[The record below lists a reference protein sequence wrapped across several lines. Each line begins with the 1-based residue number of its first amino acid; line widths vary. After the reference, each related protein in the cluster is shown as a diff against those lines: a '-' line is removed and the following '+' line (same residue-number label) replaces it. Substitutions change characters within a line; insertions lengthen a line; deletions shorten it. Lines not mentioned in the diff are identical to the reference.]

1 MQIARQNLPDGTIK
15 LTVTIPQKRVEEI
28 REQELTAILEGVEV
42 PGFRKGK
49 APKKLAE
56 EKVDK
61 EKLLQRVINR
71 LIPETYQEA
80 IKKES
85 LRPIVLPKIRLI
97 SAQENQ
103 NWQIEIQTCE
113 APEVKLGNYKE
124 EIKKINAA
132 GKIWTPGTT
141 ETKKKKGDVETK
153 EERLQKILDILLS
166 HEAEQLIS
174 APKGRDLASG
184 GKVEIPALLIENELN
199 RRLAALINKTEKLGI
214 TLEQYLTSIGQ
225 TIEILKENY
234 KKASESFWKLEL
246 ILNKITDEEKIAVEQ
261 EEIEKLINQGKDE
274 KEKQALAAQRYFLA
288 QMLRRQKTLDFLLG
302 L

>member
-28 REQELTAILEGVEV
+28 REQELTAVLKGVEV

-61 EKLLQRVINR
+61 EKLQQRVINR
-71 LIPETYQEA
+71 LIPETYQEV

-153 EERLQKILDILLS
+153 EERLQKILDVLLS
-166 HEAEQLIS
+166 HEAGQSIKL
-174 APKGRDLASG
+174 
-184 GKVEIPALLIENELN
+184 EIPALLIENELN

-274 KEKQALAAQRYFLA
+274 KEKQALATQRYFLA
-288 QMLRRQKTLDFLLG
+288 QMLRRQKTLDFLLS

>member
-28 REQELTAILEGVEV
+28 REQELTAVLKGVEV

-61 EKLLQRVINR
+61 EKLQQRVINR
-71 LIPETYQEA
+71 LIPETYQEV

-153 EERLQKILDILLS
+153 EERLQKILDVLLS
-166 HEAEQLIS
+166 HEAGQSIKL
-174 APKGRDLASG
+174 
-184 GKVEIPALLIENELN
+184 EIPALLIENELN

>member
-28 REQELTAILEGVEV
+28 REQELTAVLKGVEV

-61 EKLLQRVINR
+61 EKLQQRVINR
-71 LIPETYQEA
+71 LIPETYQEV

-153 EERLQKILDILLS
+153 EERLQKILDVLLS
-166 HEAEQLIS
+166 HEAGQSIKL
-174 APKGRDLASG
+174 
-184 GKVEIPALLIENELN
+184 EIPALLIENELN

-288 QMLRRQKTLDFLLG
+288 QMLRRQKTLDFLLS